1 MIDKCTLRHSR
12 AIPKKHMVKNQDMEV
27 AKEGFVNDELLL
39 VEDVTGSAWGEKQY
53 T

>member
-12 AIPKKHMVKNQDMEV
+12 AIPKEHMVKV